1 MAKELTIHL
10 DLSFK
15 RRSFVTLLTS
25 LVLLMTAAELGSES
39 VTLTTY
45 YPAPSGVYT
54 QMITTGKTLLA
65 RDGTSVSIGSA
76 YANNAANIAQ
86 LYVSAAGSGMGLY
99 VGNGVPGAT
108 GAGQSYYEQGGPAG
122 IHAWITENGVANPVF
137 AMTPGG
143 SVHVGGLAPGYSA
156 APRGYLY
163 IDNTNTG
170 CVATTPLPNTAPC
183 GAAQYASWTPGLYI
197 NGTSYQGRS
206 GPPIIVDYTKPAC
219 NVPFAS
225 MPAYCFSYTV
235 SGLIPNS
242 NPGDANYT
250 IAQDSARLGTVWCC
264 PK

>member
-54 QMITTGKTLLA
+54 QMITTGQTTLA
-65 RDGTSVSIGSA
+65 RTVGSSVSIGA
-76 YANNAANIAQ
+76 NYANNASNLAQ
-86 LYVSAAGSGMGLY
+86 LYVSNAGSAVGIY
-99 VGNGVPGAT
+99 VGNGNVP
-108 GAGQSYYEQGGPAG
+108 AGQAYYEQDGPAG
-122 IHAWITENGVANPVF
+122 THILINEAGTPVF
-137 AMTPGG
+137 AVASGG
-143 SVHVGGLAPGYSA
+143 SAYLGAVPASIGGGK
-156 APRGYLY
+156 GYLY

-219 NVPFAS
+219 KVPFAS

-235 SGLIPNS
+235 FGQILGS